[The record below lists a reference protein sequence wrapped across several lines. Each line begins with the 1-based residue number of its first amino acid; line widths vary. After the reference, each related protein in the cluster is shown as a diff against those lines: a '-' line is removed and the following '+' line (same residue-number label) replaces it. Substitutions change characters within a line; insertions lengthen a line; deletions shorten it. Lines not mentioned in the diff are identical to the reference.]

1 MKINC
6 RWLKDPKTLLNIQTI
21 WKMFVKILI
30 NTIQNAMQK
39 YQDHDLVKPTN
50 MNTLQVILHPHQSR
64 IEKAKFTYA
73 SLGKPFEKQ
82 VKLLKSKEKS
92 NLTFYKS

>member
-1 MKINC
+1 
-6 RWLKDPKTLLNIQTI
+6 
-21 WKMFVKILI
+21 MFAKILI

-50 MNTLQVILHPHQSR
+50 MNTLQVILYPHQSR
-64 IEKAKFTYA
+64 IEKARFTYA

-82 VKLLKSKEKS
+82 VKLLKSKEKT
-92 NLTFYKS
+92 NLTFYNLQSLLINIKKQNLKMSFQV

>member
-1 MKINC
+1 
-6 RWLKDPKTLLNIQTI
+6 
-21 WKMFVKILI
+21 MFAKILI

-64 IEKAKFTYA
+64 IEKARFTYA

-92 NLTFYKS
+92 NLTFYNLQSLLINIKKQNLKMSFQV